1 MLRVF
6 RTLTLALGAA
16 AMAACATPALSAE
29 ISGDYLETRTCD
41 IFTGPCFA
49 NSEVGLTGQQAIL
62 AWSIDEGSHNGVDLA
77 GLKVVLAVSASDTL
91 GYGGGLVINPDPI
104 KSVVL
109 VDERATSEQQAA
121 LVDFVRLRAD
131 KVAGD
136 VVRVDTLPIEMSL
149 NHVRKTA
156 TLSAGD
162 EVSIVTRAVG
172 KADCCC
178 TNEIVFYP
186 PLTEVDN
193 SAPAFALD
201 GKFNGRGLGVRW
213 SHPKSRSAFLAT
225 FAY

>member
-1 MLRVF
+1 MLRVTF
-6 RTLTLALGAA
+6 VSALGLAVA
-16 AMAACATPALSAE
+16 GLAACAVPAAAAE
-29 ISGDYLETRTCD
+29 ISGDYLEARTCD

-62 AWSIDEGSHNGVDLA
+62 AWSIDEGGHNGVDLA
-77 GLKVVLAVSASDTL
+77 LKVVLAVSASDTL
-91 GYGGGLVINPDPI
+91 GYGGGLVVNPDPI
-104 KSVVL
+104 RSVIL

-121 LVDFVRLRAD
+121 LVDFVRLRAK

-172 KADCCC
+172 KAECCC

-193 SAPAFALD
+193 SAPAYALD